1 MFKLNL
7 RLMTGAALS
16 AVFLAGCGGGNSYTA
31 TTEPVV
37 QTVTDVVAYLSKLFN
52 NGENTDPVDA
62 NLVILSTNDTA
73 EPAAIQ

>member
-7 RLMTGAALS
+7 RLVTAAALS
-16 AVFLAGCGGGNSYTA
+16 AVFLAGCGGNNSYTP
-31 TTEPVV
+31 TPEPVV
-37 QTVTDVVAYLSKLFN
+37 QTVTDVAAYLAKLFN

-62 NLVILSTNDTA
+62 NLVILATNDTA